1 MSDQDDRIDRL
12 EDRLRQVL
20 ALLSN
25 APTSYTT
32 ISDSQGSFQGHDRF
46 ISPELRTEAAE
57 LLEEWDEEDAS
68 SPVPAEASA
77 TPKRPTPEQPHDR

>member
-20 ALLSN
+20 VLLSN

-32 ISDSQGSFQGHDRF
+32 ISDSQGSFQGHDCF
-46 ISPELRTEAAE
+46 VSPKLRIEAAE
-57 LLEEWDEEDAS
+57 LLEEWDEEDTS
-68 SPVPAEASA
+68 SPVPAEAFA
-77 TPKRPTPEQPHDR
+77 TPTRPASEQLHDR